1 VCEVDRDPAALR
13 FNRAGGVRGSL
24 CQALAESLP
33 FPDETFDLAV
43 CHFLLL
49 WVLEPL
55 SVLREMGRVTA
66 AGGAV
71 LALAEPDYGG
81 RIDWPPGLER
91 AGRQQALALARAGA
105 HLTLGRQLREMF
117 HQAGLQRVHVSL
129 LGGEWQDGQTGSI
142 TQENA
147 VLAHDLAGSL
157 PPAELRDL
165 LEMEAQAARDQSRLL
180 FVPTF
185 SAIGFVP

>member
-1 VCEVDRDPAALR
+1 MR
-13 FNRAGGVRGSL
+13 
-24 CQALAESLP
+24 
-33 FPDETFDLAV
+33 
-43 CHFLLL
+43 
-49 WVLEPL
+49 
-55 SVLREMGRVTA
+55 RVTA

-91 AGRQQALALARAGA
+91 AGRQQAHALARGGA

-129 LGGEWQDGQTGSI
+129 LGGEWQDGHPGSAN
-142 TQENA
+142 QEAA
-147 VLAHDLAGSL
+147 VLSHDLAGSL
-157 PPAELRDL
+157 PAAELRDL
-165 LEMEAQAARDQSRLL
+165 LEIEAQAARDQSRLL

-185 SAIGFVP
+185 SALGFVP

>member
-13 FNRAGGVRGSL
+13 FNRAAGVRGSL
-24 CQALAESLP
+24 CQAVAERLP
-33 FPDETFDLAV
+33 FPDAAFDIAL

-55 SVLREMGRVTA
+55 SVLREMRRVTVS
-66 AGGAV
+66 GGAV

-81 RIDWPPGLER
+81 RIDWPPGLVR
-91 AGRQQALALARAGA
+91 AGRHQADALARAGA
-105 HLTLGRQLREMF
+105 HLTLGRQLRELF
-117 HQAGLQRVHVSL
+117 HQAGMVRVHISL
-129 LGGEWQDGQTGSI
+129 LGGEWRDGESGS
-142 TQENA
+142 TSREHA
-147 VLAHDLAGSL
+147 VLEHDLAGSL
-157 PPAELRDL
+157 PAAELRDL
-165 LEMEAQAARDQSRLL
+165 LEIEEQSARDQTRLL